1 MVMHLH
7 YYKAYITDIAL
18 EAIMAHAIIESE
30 STLTDRY
37 QTTVPETVRKAL
49 RLKRRDKIHYSV
61 LDNGDVVISR
71 VVEEEPD
78 PAIGEFLNFLAKDI
92 QNNPQHLQ
100 SIDKNLVNR
109 IQSLTSDVELDLN
122 APLSDEDE

>member
-1 MVMHLH
+1 MHLH
-7 YYKAYITDIAL
+7 YHKAYIIDIAL

-49 RLKRRDKIHYSV
+49 HLNKRDKIHYTV

-71 VVEEEPD
+71 VAEEESD
-78 PAIGEFLNFLAKDI
+78 PVIGKFLNFLAKDI
-92 QNNPQHLQ
+92 ENNPQHLQ
-100 SIDKNLVNR
+100 SVDENLVSR
-109 IQSLTSDVELDLN
+109 IQSLVSDVELDLD
-122 APLSDEDE
+122 APLSDEDD

>member
-1 MVMHLH
+1 MTMHLH
-7 YYKAYITDIAL
+7 YHKAYIIDIAL

-49 RLKRRDKIHYSV
+49 HLKRRDKIHYTV

-71 VVEEEPD
+71 VVEEESD

-100 SIDKNLVNR
+100 SVDKSLVNR